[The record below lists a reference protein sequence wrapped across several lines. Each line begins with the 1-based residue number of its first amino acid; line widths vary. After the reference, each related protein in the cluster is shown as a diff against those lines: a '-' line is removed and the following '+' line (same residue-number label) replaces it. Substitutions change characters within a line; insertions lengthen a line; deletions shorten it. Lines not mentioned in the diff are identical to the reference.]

1 MILRKQ
7 FYPIL
12 TKVWANC
19 PKYVTEFNNQAMVL
33 DVDVDDYDVFMKY
46 TRGLADYLWK
56 KLKLFI
62 VETIEEA
69 IIKAITIKEKN
80 KQNPSSKSDLKKKGK
95 KVKQNVVQAI
105 IDPGSQKNL
114 ISEALVQKVG
124 LYTKPYPKPY
134 LLGWI

>member
-1 MILRKQ
+1 MVQVATL
-7 FYPIL
+7 L

-19 PKYVTEFNNQAMVL
+19 PKYVTEFNNQVMVL

-46 TRGLADYLWK
+46 TRGLVDYLWK
-56 KLKLFI
+56 KLKLFT

-69 IIKAITIKEKN
+69 IIKAITIKAKN